1 MNVTT
6 RELSVSDDSEVR
18 LTLTVAGDSV
28 RETYDSIVADLR
40 RNARLKGFRR
50 GKAPREVLIRKFGPA
65 LLAQATEQVIREG
78 LEQVIGEIEHK
89 PLPFAPPALDSAP
102 QLVLGEDL
110 TFTVTYDTF
119 PQVELGP
126 YRDLPLER
134 PQVSIADADLE
145 RELSR
150 LQEQNA
156 VVMDKPADDSGQ
168 VVVAQGDV
176 VTVNYVEQDD
186 AGQPVA
192 GSERRDFVFEVGT
205 EYNVYQMDEELVGM
219 ARGADKVITKSYPAD
234 YQYSDLAGRT
244 VTLEVTVTSVK
255 EKQLPD
261 LDDELAQDIS
271 DRFETLDDLK
281 SDLRSRLQGDADQR
295 VRARLIGELM
305 DKVVE
310 TSQVPLPKSMIA
322 AELEGEWRNLV
333 ARSGSGDAQ
342 RFEAALAARGESR
355 EQLMELSR
363 PHVERRARFTL
374 VRDKLAQAE
383 GIEIG
388 DEDLERHLAQQAEA
402 RGVDAEELRAQ
413 YERQNALDYV
423 RNELRHEKLYDHLI
437 AASAVSPGAE
447 TSYVDLIG
455 ANQ

>member
-1 MNVTT
+1 MNVTN

-28 RETYDSIVADLR
+28 RETYDNIIADLR

-50 GKAPREVLIRKFGPA
+50 GKAPREVLVRKFGPA
-65 LLAQATEQVIREG
+65 LLAQTTEQVIRES
-78 LEQVIGEIEHK
+78 LEQTIGEIEHK
-89 PLPFAPPALDSAP
+89 PLPFAAPALDSEP

-110 TFTVTYDTF
+110 TYTVTYDTF

-145 RELSR
+145 RELGR

-156 VVMDKPADDSGQ
+156 VVIDKQADDSGQ

-176 VTVNYVEQDD
+176 VTVNYLEQDA
-186 AGQPVA
+186 AGQPIP

-205 EYNVYQMDEELVGM
+205 EYNIYQMDEDLVGM
-219 ARGADKVITKSYPAD
+219 ARGEEKVIAKSYSSD
-234 YQYSDLAGRT
+234 YQYSDLAGRA
-244 VTLEVTVTSVK
+244 VTLKVTVTAVK

-271 DRFETLDDLK
+271 DRFDTLDELK
-281 SDLRSRLQGDADQR
+281 ADLRSRLQDDADRR
-295 VRARLIGELM
+295 VRERLIGELM

-310 TSQVPLPKSMIA
+310 TSQVPVPKSMIA
-322 AELEGEWRNLV
+322 AEMEAEWRNLV
-333 ARSGSGDAQ
+333 ARAGVEAS
-342 RFEAALAARGESR
+342 RFEAALAERGDTR
-355 EQLMELSR
+355 EQLMEQTR
-363 PHVERRARFTL
+363 PLVERRARYML
-374 VRDKLAQAE
+374 VRDRLAQAE
-383 GIEIG
+383 GIEIS

-423 RNELRHEKLYDHLI
+423 RRELRHEKLYDHLI

>member
-1 MNVTT
+1 MNVTN

-28 RETYDSIVADLR
+28 RETYDSIIADLR

-50 GKAPREVLIRKFGPA
+50 GKAPREVLVRKFGPA
-65 LLAQATEQVIREG
+65 LLAQTTEQVIRES
-78 LEQVIGEIEHK
+78 LEQTIGEIEHK
-89 PLPFAPPALDSAP
+89 PLPFAAPALDSEP

-110 TFTVTYDTF
+110 TYTVTYDTF

-145 RELSR
+145 RELGR

-156 VVMDKPADDSGQ
+156 VVIDKQADDSGQ

-176 VTVNYVEQDD
+176 VTVNYVEQDA
-186 AGQPVA
+186 AGQPVP

-205 EYNVYQMDEELVGM
+205 EYNIYQMDEDLVGM
-219 ARGADKVITKSYPAD
+219 ARGEEKVIAKSYSPD
-234 YQYSDLAGRT
+234 YQYSDLAGRA
-244 VTLEVTVTSVK
+244 VTLKVTVTAVK

-261 LDDELAQDIS
+261 LDDELAQDVS

-281 SDLRSRLQGDADQR
+281 ADLRSRLQDDADRR

-310 TSQVPLPKSMIA
+310 TSQVPVPKSMIA
-322 AELEGEWRNLV
+322 AEMEAEWRNLV
-333 ARSGSGDAQ
+333 ARSGVDAR
-342 RFEAALAARGESR
+342 RFESALAERGDTR
-355 EQLMELSR
+355 DQLMEQTR
-363 PHVERRARFTL
+363 PLVERRARYML
-374 VRDKLAQAE
+374 VRDRLAQAE
-383 GIEIG
+383 SIEIS

-423 RNELRHEKLYDHLI
+423 RSELRHEKLYDHLI

>member
-18 LTLTVAGDSV
+18 LTLAVAGDSV
-28 RETYDSIVADLR
+28 RETYDGIIADLR
-40 RNARLKGFRR
+40 RKARLKGFRR

-65 LLAQATEQVIREG
+65 LLAQATEQVVRES
-78 LEQVIGEIEHK
+78 LHQVMGEIEHK
-89 PLPFAPPALDSAP
+89 PLPFVPPSLDSVP

-119 PQVELGP
+119 PEVALGP

-134 PQVSIADADLE
+134 LQVSIADADLE
-145 RELSR
+145 RELAG

-156 VVMDKPADDSGQ
+156 AVIDKQADGAGQ
-168 VVVAQGDV
+168 VVVARGDV

-186 AGQPVA
+186 AGQPVP

-205 EYNVYQMDEELVGM
+205 EYNIYRMDAELEGM
-219 ARGADKVITKSYPAD
+219 VRGSDKVITKSFPAD

-244 VTLEVTVTSVK
+244 VTLKVTVTSVK

-261 LDDELAQDIS
+261 LDDEFAQDVS

-281 SDLRSRLQGDADQR
+281 ADLRRRLQGDADRR
-295 VRARLIGELM
+295 VRERLIGQLM

-322 AELEGEWRNLV
+322 AEMEDEWRSLV
-333 ARSGSGDAQ
+333 ARSGSDAQ
-342 RFEAALAARGESR
+342 RFEAALAERGASR
-355 EQLMELSR
+355 EELMEQSR
-363 PHVERRARFTL
+363 AHVERRARYTL
-374 VRDKLAQAE
+374 VRDKLAEAE
-383 GIEIG
+383 GIEIS
-388 DEDLERHLAQQAEA
+388 DEELESHLARQAEA
-402 RGVDAEELRAQ
+402 RGSDPEDLRAQ
-413 YERQNALDYV
+413 FERQNLLGHV
-423 RNELRHEKLYDHLI
+423 RNELRNERLYDHLI
-437 AASAVSPGAE
+437 AASAVTPGAAA
-447 TSYVDLIG
+447 SYVDLIR

>member
-28 RETYDSIVADLR
+28 RETYDSIIADLR

-50 GKAPREVLIRKFGPA
+50 GKAPRDVLVRKFGPA
-65 LLAQATEQVIREG
+65 LLAQATEQVIKES
-78 LEQVIGEIEHK
+78 LEQTIGEIEHK
-89 PLPFAPPALDSAP
+89 PLPFAAPELDSAP

-110 TFTVTYDTF
+110 TYTVTYDTF

-145 RELSR
+145 RELGR

-156 VVMDKPADDSGQ
+156 VVIDKQADDSGE

-176 VTVNYVEQDD
+176 VTVNYVEQDA
-186 AGQPVA
+186 AGQPVP

-205 EYNVYQMDEELVGM
+205 EYNIYQMDEDLVGM
-219 ARGADKVITKSYPAD
+219 ARGEDKVIAKSYSPD
-234 YQYSDLAGRT
+234 YQYSDLAGRA
-244 VTLEVTVTSVK
+244 VTLKVTVTSVK

-271 DRFETLDDLK
+271 DRFQTLADLK
-281 SDLRSRLQGDADQR
+281 ADLRRRLQEDADRR

-310 TSQVPLPKSMIA
+310 TSQVPVPKSMVA
-322 AELEGEWRNLV
+322 AEQEAEWRNLV
-333 ARSGSGDAQ
+333 ARSGVDVE
-342 RFEAALAARGESR
+342 RFEAALAERGESR
-355 EQLMELSR
+355 DQMMELSR
-363 PHVERRARFTL
+363 PMVERRARFML
-374 VRDKLAQAE
+374 VRDRLAQAE
-383 GIEIG
+383 GIEIS
-388 DEDLERHLAQQAEA
+388 DEDLDRHLAQQAEA
-402 RGVDAEELRAQ
+402 RGVEAEELRAQ

-423 RNELRHEKLYDHLI
+423 RSELRHEKLYDHLI

>member
-28 RETYDSIVADLR
+28 RETYDSIIADLR

-50 GKAPREVLIRKFGPA
+50 GKAPREVLVRKFGPA
-65 LLAQATEQVIREG
+65 LLAQATEQVIRES
-78 LEQVIGEIEHK
+78 LEQAIGEIEHK
-89 PLPFAPPALDSAP
+89 PLPFAAPALDSEP
-102 QLVLGEDL
+102 RLVLGEDL
-110 TFTVTYDTF
+110 TYTVTYDTF

-134 PQVSIADADLE
+134 PQVSIADVDLE
-145 RELSR
+145 RELGR

-156 VVMDKPADDSGQ
+156 VVVDKQADDSGQ
-168 VVVAQGDV
+168 AVVAQGDV
-176 VTVNYVEQDD
+176 VTVNYVEQDA
-186 AGQPVA
+186 AGQPIP

-205 EYNVYQMDEELVGM
+205 EYNIYQMDEELVGM
-219 ARGADKVITKSYPAD
+219 ARGAEKVITKSYPAD

-244 VTLEVTVTSVK
+244 VTLKVTVTSVK

-261 LDDELAQDIS
+261 LDDELAQDMS

-281 SDLRSRLQGDADQR
+281 ADLRSRLQDDADRR

-310 TSQVPLPKSMIA
+310 TSQVPVPKSMVA
-322 AELEGEWRNLV
+322 AEQEAEWRNLV
-333 ARSGSGDAQ
+333 ARSGVDAE
-342 RFEAALAARGESR
+342 RFEAALVERGESR
-355 EQLMELSR
+355 DQLMEHTR
-363 PHVERRARFTL
+363 PLVERRTRYML
-374 VRDKLAQAE
+374 VRDRLAQAE
-383 GIEIG
+383 GIEIS
-388 DEDLERHLAQQAEA
+388 DEDLDRHLAQQAEA

-413 YERQNALDYV
+413 YERQNALGYV
-423 RNELRHEKLYDHLI
+423 RDELRHEKLYDRLI

>member
-28 RETYDSIVADLR
+28 RETYDGIVADLR
-40 RNARLKGFRR
+40 RKARLKGFRR
-50 GKAPREVLIRKFGPA
+50 GKAPREVLLRKFGPA
-65 LLAQATEQVIREG
+65 LLAQTTEQVVKES
-78 LEQVIGEIEHK
+78 LQQTIGEIEHK
-89 PLPFAPPALDSAP
+89 PLPFAAPALDSVP

-110 TFTVTYDTF
+110 TFTVTYDTV

-134 PQVSIADADLE
+134 LRVSIADADLE
-145 RELSR
+145 RELGR

-156 VVMDKPADDSGQ
+156 VVIDKQADGAGQ
-168 VVVAQGDV
+168 VVVARGDV

-205 EYNVYQMDEELVGM
+205 EYNVYQMDDELVGM
-219 ARGADKVITKSYPAD
+219 ARGSDKLITRSYPAD

-244 VTLEVTVTSVK
+244 VTLKVIVTSVK

-281 SDLRSRLQGDADQR
+281 ADLRTRLQGDADRR
-295 VRARLIGELM
+295 VRERLIGQLM
-305 DKVVE
+305 DKVME
-310 TSQVPLPKSMIA
+310 TSQVPLPKSMMA

-333 ARSGSGDAQ
+333 ARSGTDAQ
-342 RFEAALAARGESR
+342 RFEDRLAAQGVSR
-355 EQLMELSR
+355 EELMEQSR
-363 PHVERRARFTL
+363 PHLERRARYTL
-374 VRDKLAQAE
+374 VQDRLAQAE
-383 GIEIG
+383 SIEIS
-388 DEDLERHLAQQAEA
+388 DEELERHLAQQAEA
-402 RGVDAEELRAQ
+402 RGVDTEELRGQ
-413 YERQNALDYV
+413 FERQNLLGYV
-423 RNELRHEKLYDHLI
+423 RNELRNEKLYDHLI
-437 AASAVSPGAE
+437 AGSAVTPGAE

>member
-18 LTLTVAGDSV
+18 LTLTVAGDTV
-28 RETYDSIVADLR
+28 RETYDNIIADLR

-50 GKAPREVLIRKFGPA
+50 GKAPRDVLVRKFGPA
-65 LLAQATEQVIREG
+65 LLAQTTEQVIRES
-78 LEQVIGEIEHK
+78 LEQAIGEIEHK
-89 PLPFAPPALDSAP
+89 PLPFAAPALDSEP

-126 YRDLPLER
+126 YRDLPLQR
-134 PQVSIADADLE
+134 LQVSIADADLE
-145 RELSR
+145 RELGR
-150 LQEQNA
+150 LQEQNS
-156 VVMDKPADDSGQ
+156 VVTDKPADDTGQ
-168 VVVAQGDV
+168 VLVAQGDV
-176 VTVNYVEQDD
+176 VTVNYLEQDA
-186 AGQPVA
+186 AGQPVP

-205 EYNVYQMDEELVGM
+205 EYNIYQMDEELVGM
-219 ARGADKVITKSYPAD
+219 TRGADKVLSKSYPAD
-234 YQYSDLAGRT
+234 YQYSDLAGRA
-244 VTLEVTVTSVK
+244 VTLKVTVTSVK

-281 SDLRSRLQGDADQR
+281 ADLRGRLQGDADRR
-295 VRARLIGELM
+295 VRARLIGQLM

-310 TSQVPLPKSMIA
+310 TSQVPLPKSMVA
-322 AELEGEWRNLV
+322 AEQEAEWRNLV
-333 ARSGSGDAQ
+333 ARSGVDAQ
-342 RFEAALAARGESR
+342 RFEAALAERGESR
-355 EQLMELSR
+355 DQLMEHTR
-363 PHVERRARFTL
+363 PLVERRARYML
-374 VRDKLAQAE
+374 VRDRLAQAE
-383 GIEIG
+383 GIEIS
-388 DEDLERHLAQQAEA
+388 DQDLDRHLAQQAES

-413 YERQNALDYV
+413 YERQNALGYV
-423 RNELRHEKLYDHLI
+423 RDELRHEKLYDHLI

-447 TSYVDLIG
+447 TSYVDLIE

>member
-28 RETYDSIVADLR
+28 RETYDSIIADLR

-50 GKAPREVLIRKFGPA
+50 GKAPREVLVRKFGPA
-65 LLAQATEQVIREG
+65 LLAQATEQVIRES
-78 LEQVIGEIEHK
+78 LEQAIGEIEHK
-89 PLPFAPPALDSAP
+89 PLPFAAPALDSEP

-110 TFTVTYDTF
+110 TYTVTYDTF

-145 RELSR
+145 RELGR

-156 VVMDKPADDSGQ
+156 VVIDKPADDSGQ
-168 VVVAQGDV
+168 VMVAQGDV

-186 AGQPVA
+186 AGQAVP

-205 EYNVYQMDEELVGM
+205 EYNIYQMDEELVGM
-219 ARGADKVITKSYPAD
+219 ARGTDKAITKSYPAD

-244 VTLEVTVTSVK
+244 LTLSVTVTSVK

-281 SDLRSRLQGDADQR
+281 ADLRRRLQDDADRR
-295 VRARLIGELM
+295 VRARLISELM

-310 TSQVPLPKSMIA
+310 TSQVPLPKSMVA
-322 AELEGEWRNLV
+322 AEQEAEWRNLV
-333 ARSGSGDAQ
+333 ARSGVDAK
-342 RFEAALAARGESR
+342 RFEAALAGRGETR
-355 EQLMELSR
+355 DQLVEQTR
-363 PHVERRARFTL
+363 PLVERRARYML
-374 VRDKLAQAE
+374 VRDRLAQAE
-383 GIEIG
+383 GIEVS

-423 RNELRHEKLYDHLI
+423 RSELRHEKLYDHLI

>member
-28 RETYDSIVADLR
+28 RETYDSIIADLR

-50 GKAPREVLIRKFGPA
+50 GKAPREVLVRKFGPA
-65 LLAQATEQVIREG
+65 LLAQTTEQVIRES
-78 LEQVIGEIEHK
+78 LEQTIGEIEHK
-89 PLPFAPPALDSAP
+89 PLPFAAPALDSEP

-110 TFTVTYDTF
+110 TYTVTYDTF

-126 YRDLPLER
+126 YRDLRLER

-145 RELSR
+145 RELGR

-156 VVMDKPADDSGQ
+156 VVIDKQADDSGQ
-168 VVVAQGDV
+168 VVVAHGDV

-186 AGQPVA
+186 AGQPVP

-205 EYNVYQMDEELVGM
+205 EYNIYQMDEELVGM
-219 ARGADKVITKSYPAD
+219 TRGADKVIAKSYPPD
-234 YQYSDLAGRT
+234 YQYSDLAGRA
-244 VTLEVTVTSVK
+244 VTLKVTVTSVK

-281 SDLRSRLQGDADQR
+281 ADLRSRLQDDADRR

-310 TSQVPLPKSMIA
+310 TSQVPVPKSMIA
-322 AELEGEWRNLV
+322 AELEAEWRNQV
-333 ARSGSGDAQ
+333 ARAGVDAK
-342 RFEAALAARGESR
+342 RIEAALAERGESR
-355 EQLMELSR
+355 DLLLEQSR
-363 PHVERRARFTL
+363 PLVERRARYML
-374 VRDKLAQAE
+374 VRDRLAQAE
-383 GIEIG
+383 GIEIS
-388 DEDLERHLAQQAEA
+388 DEDLDRHLAQQAED

-413 YERQNALDYV
+413 YERQNALSYV
-423 RNELRHEKLYDHLI
+423 RSELLHEKLYDHLI

>member
-28 RETYDSIVADLR
+28 RETYDSIIADLR

-50 GKAPREVLIRKFGPA
+50 GKAPREVLVRKFGPA
-65 LLAQATEQVIREG
+65 LLAQATEQVIRES
-78 LEQVIGEIEHK
+78 LEQAIGEIEHK
-89 PLPFAPPALDSAP
+89 PLPFAAPALDSEP

-110 TFTVTYDTF
+110 TYTVTYDTF

-126 YRDLPLER
+126 YRDLPLAR

-145 RELSR
+145 RELGR

-156 VVMDKPADDSGQ
+156 VVIDKPADDSGQ
-168 VVVAQGDV
+168 VMVAQGDV

-186 AGQPVA
+186 AGQPVP

-205 EYNVYQMDEELVGM
+205 EYNIYQMDEELVGM
-219 ARGADKVITKSYPAD
+219 ARGTDKAITKSYPAD

-244 VTLEVTVTSVK
+244 VTLSVTVTSVK

-281 SDLRSRLQGDADQR
+281 ADLRSRLQDDADRR

-310 TSQVPLPKSMIA
+310 TSQVPLPKSMVA
-322 AELEGEWRNLV
+322 AEQEAEWRNLV
-333 ARSGSGDAQ
+333 ARSGVDAK
-342 RFEAALAARGESR
+342 RFEAALTERGESR
-355 EQLMELSR
+355 NQMMEQAR
-363 PHVERRARFTL
+363 PLVERRARYML
-374 VRDKLAQAE
+374 VRDRLAQAE
-383 GIEIG
+383 GIEIS
-388 DEDLERHLAQQAEA
+388 DEDLDRHLAQQAEA
-402 RGVDAEELRAQ
+402 RGVDAAELRAQ
-413 YERQNALDYV
+413 YESRNALGYV
-423 RNELRHEKLYDHLI
+423 RDELRHEKLYDHLI

>member
-6 RELSVSDDSEVR
+6 SELSVSDDSEVR

-65 LLAQATEQVIREG
+65 LLAQATEQVIRES

-89 PLPFAPPALDSAP
+89 PLPFAAPALDSEP

-134 PQVSIADADLE
+134 LQVSIADADLE

-156 VVMDKPADDSGQ
+156 VVTDKPADDSEQ

-186 AGQPVA
+186 AGQPVP

-205 EYNVYQMDEELVGM
+205 EYNIYQMDEELVGM
-219 ARGADKVITKSYPAD
+219 ARGSDKVITKSYPAD
-234 YQYSDLAGRT
+234 YQYSELAGRT
-244 VTLEVTVTSVK
+244 VTLNVTVTSVK

-281 SDLRSRLQGDADQR
+281 TDLRSRLQDDADRR

-310 TSQVPLPKSMIA
+310 TSQVPLPKSMVA

-333 ARSGSGDAQ
+333 ARAGGDAQ
-342 RFEAALAARGESR
+342 RFEAALAAQGESR
-355 EQLMELSR
+355 DQLLEQSR
-363 PHVERRARFTL
+363 PLVERRARYML
-374 VRDKLAQAE
+374 VRDRLAQTE
-383 GIEIG
+383 GIEIS
-388 DEDLERHLAQQAEA
+388 DEDLDRHLAQQAEA

-413 YERQNALDYV
+413 YESQNALDYV

>member
-6 RELSVSDDSEVR
+6 SELSVSDDSEVR

-65 LLAQATEQVIREG
+65 LLAQATEQVIRES
-78 LEQVIGEIEHK
+78 LEQAIGEIEHK
-89 PLPFAPPALDSAP
+89 PLPFAAPALDSEP

-134 PQVSIADADLE
+134 LQVSIADADLE

-156 VVMDKPADDSGQ
+156 VVTDKPADDSEQ
-168 VVVAQGDV
+168 VVVVQGDV

-186 AGQPVA
+186 AGQPVP

-205 EYNVYQMDEELVGM
+205 EYNIYQMDEELVGM
-219 ARGADKVITKSYPAD
+219 ARGSDKVITKSYPAD

-244 VTLEVTVTSVK
+244 VTLNVTVTSVK

-281 SDLRSRLQGDADQR
+281 TDLRSRLQDDADRR

-310 TSQVPLPKSMIA
+310 TSQVPLPKSMVA

-333 ARSGSGDAQ
+333 ARAGGDAQ
-342 RFEAALAARGESR
+342 RFEAALAAQGESR
-355 EQLMELSR
+355 DQLLEQSR
-363 PHVERRARFTL
+363 PLVERRARYML
-374 VRDKLAQAE
+374 VRDRLAQTE
-383 GIEIG
+383 GIEIS
-388 DEDLERHLAQQAEA
+388 DEDLDRHLAQQAEA

-413 YERQNALDYV
+413 YESQNALDYV

>member
-28 RETYDSIVADLR
+28 RETYDSIIADLR

-50 GKAPREVLIRKFGPA
+50 GKAPREVLVRKFGPA
-65 LLAQATEQVIREG
+65 LLAQATEQVIRES
-78 LEQVIGEIEHK
+78 LEQAIGEIEHK
-89 PLPFAPPALDSAP
+89 PLPFAAPALDSEP

-110 TFTVTYDTF
+110 TYTVTYDTF

-126 YRDLPLER
+126 YRDLPLQR
-134 PQVSIADADLE
+134 PRVSIADADLE
-145 RELSR
+145 RELGR

-156 VVMDKPADDSGQ
+156 VVIDKQADDSGQ

-176 VTVNYVEQDD
+176 VTVNYVEQDA
-186 AGQPVA
+186 AGEPVP

-205 EYNVYQMDEELVGM
+205 EYNIYQMDEELVGM
-219 ARGADKVITKSYPAD
+219 ARGADKVIAKSYPPD
-234 YQYSDLAGRT
+234 YQYSELAGRA
-244 VTLEVTVTSVK
+244 VTLKVTVTSVK

-281 SDLRSRLQGDADQR
+281 ADLRSRLQDDADRR

-310 TSQVPLPKSMIA
+310 SSQVPLPKSMVA
-322 AELEGEWRNLV
+322 AEMEAEWRNLV
-333 ARSGSGDAQ
+333 ARAGVDAK
-342 RFEAALAARGESR
+342 RFEAALAERGDTR
-355 EQLMELSR
+355 DQLMEQSR
-363 PHVERRARFTL
+363 PLVERRARYML
-374 VRDKLAQAE
+374 VRDRLAQAE
-383 GIEIG
+383 GIEIS
-388 DEDLERHLAQQAEA
+388 DEDLDRHLAQQAEA

-423 RNELRHEKLYDHLI
+423 RSELRHEKLYDHLI

>member
-28 RETYDSIVADLR
+28 RETYDSIIAELR

-50 GKAPREVLIRKFGPA
+50 GKAPREVLVRKFGPA
-65 LLAQATEQVIREG
+65 LLAQTTEQVIRES
-78 LEQVIGEIEHK
+78 LEQTIGEIEHK
-89 PLPFAPPALDSAP
+89 PLPFAAPELDSAP

-110 TFTVTYDTF
+110 TYTVTYDTF

-126 YRDLPLER
+126 YRGLPLEQL
-134 PQVSIADADLE
+134 QVTIADVDLE

-156 VVMDKPADDSGQ
+156 VIIDKPADDSGQ
-168 VVVAQGDV
+168 VLVAQGDV

-186 AGQPVA
+186 AGQPVS

-205 EYNVYQMDEELVGM
+205 EYNIYQMDAELVGM
-219 ARGADKVITKSYPAD
+219 ARGADKEITKSYPAD

-244 VTLEVTVTSVK
+244 VTLKVTVTSVK

-271 DRFETLDDLK
+271 DRFETLDELK
-281 SDLRSRLQGDADQR
+281 ADLRTRLQGDADRR
-295 VRARLIGELM
+295 VRGRLIGQLM

-322 AELEGEWRNLV
+322 AEMEGEWRNLV
-333 ARSGSGDAQ
+333 ARSGTDAQ
-342 RFEAALAARGESR
+342 RFEARLAEQGGSR
-355 EQLMELSR
+355 EELMEQSR
-363 PHVERRARFTL
+363 PHLERRARYTL
-374 VRDKLAQAE
+374 VRDRLAQAE

-388 DEDLERHLAQQAEA
+388 DDDLERHLAQEAEA
-402 RGVDAEELRAQ
+402 RGVDVEELRAQ

-437 AASAVSPGAE
+437 AASAVSTGAV

>member
-6 RELSVSDDSEVR
+6 QELSVSDDSQVR
-18 LTLTVAGDSV
+18 LTLTVASDSV
-28 RETYDSIVADLR
+28 RETYDSIITDLR
-40 RNARLKGFRR
+40 RNARIKGFRR
-50 GKAPREVLIRKFGPA
+50 GKAPRDVLLRKFGPA
-65 LLAQATEQVIREG
+65 LLDQTTEQVIRES
-78 LEQVIGEIEHK
+78 LEQEIGEIEHK
-89 PLPFAPPALDSAP
+89 PLPFAAPALDSEP
-102 QLVLGEDL
+102 QLVLGEDF

-134 PQVSIADADLE
+134 LQVSIADADLD
-145 RELSR
+145 RELGR

-156 VVMDKPADDSGQ
+156 VVTDKQADGAGQ

-219 ARGADKVITKSYPAD
+219 ARGSDKVITKSYPAD
-234 YQYSDLAGRT
+234 HQYPDLAGRT

-255 EKQLPD
+255 GKQLPE

-281 SDLRSRLQGDADQR
+281 ADLRSRLQGDADRR
-295 VRARLIGELM
+295 VRERLVGQLM
-305 DKVVE
+305 DKVME
-310 TSQVPLPKSMIA
+310 TSQVPLPKSMVA
-322 AELEGEWRNLV
+322 AEMEGEWRNLV
-333 ARSGSGDAQ
+333 ARSGADAQ
-342 RFEAALAARGESR
+342 RFEAALAERGASR
-355 EQLMELSR
+355 DELMEQSR
-363 PHVERRARFTL
+363 PHVERRARFML
-374 VRDKLAQAE
+374 VRDKLVQEE
-383 GIEIG
+383 GIEIS
-388 DEDLERHLAQQAEA
+388 DEDLDRHLAQQAEA
-402 RGVDAEELRAQ
+402 RGTAPEELRAEF
-413 YERQNALDYV
+413 ERQNLLGHV
-423 RNELRHEKLYDHLI
+423 GNELRNEKLYDHLI
-437 AASAVSPGAE
+437 AGSAVTPGAE

>member
-28 RETYDSIVADLR
+28 RETYDSIIADLR

-50 GKAPREVLIRKFGPA
+50 GKAPRDVLIRKFGPA
-65 LLAQATEQVIREG
+65 LLAQAAEQVIRES
-78 LEQVIGEIEHK
+78 LEQAIGEIEHK
-89 PLPFAPPALDSAP
+89 PLPFAAPALDSEP

-110 TFTVTYDTF
+110 TYTVTYDTY

-134 PQVSIADADLE
+134 PQVSIADADLV
-145 RELSR
+145 RELGR
-150 LQEQNA
+150 LQEQNS
-156 VVMDKPADDSGQ
+156 VVIDKQADDSGQ

-176 VTVNYVEQDD
+176 VTVNYVEQDA
-186 AGQPVA
+186 AGQPIP

-205 EYNVYQMDEELVGM
+205 EYNIYQMDEDLVGM
-219 ARGADKVITKSYPAD
+219 ARGADKVIAKSYPAD
-234 YQYSDLAGRT
+234 YRYSDLAGRA
-244 VTLEVTVTSVK
+244 VTLKVTVTAVK

-281 SDLRSRLQGDADQR
+281 ADLRRRLQDDADRR
-295 VRARLIGELM
+295 VRSRLIGELM
-305 DKVVE
+305 DKVVGA
-310 TSQVPLPKSMIA
+310 SQVPLPKSMVA
-322 AELEGEWRNLV
+322 AEMEAEWRNLV
-333 ARSGSGDAQ
+333 ARSGVDAN
-342 RFEAALAARGESR
+342 RVEAALAERGDTR
-355 EQLMELSR
+355 DQLMEQTR
-363 PHVERRARFTL
+363 PLVERRARYML
-374 VRDKLAQAE
+374 VRDRLAQAE
-383 GIEIG
+383 GIEVS
-388 DEDLERHLAQQAEA
+388 DEDLDLHLAQQAQA

-413 YERQNALDYV
+413 YERQNALDHV
-423 RNELRHEKLYDHLI
+423 RSELRHEKLYDHLI